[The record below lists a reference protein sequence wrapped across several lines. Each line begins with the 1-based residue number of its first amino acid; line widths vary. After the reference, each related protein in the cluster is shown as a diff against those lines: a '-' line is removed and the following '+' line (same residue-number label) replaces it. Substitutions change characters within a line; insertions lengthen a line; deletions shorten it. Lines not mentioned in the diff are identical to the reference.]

1 MSTDYLSPDFMSPDA
16 ERFRPLAVY
25 TDMEDIDYSAGVA
38 LLEENGYDVR
48 YLGSQDPT
56 VIMEQA
62 KDAEALLVGYASV
75 TAGIMDA
82 IPNLKIIALVS
93 MGYDNVDLDAAK
105 ERGIWVSNLPGVATE
120 EVASHALALALAV
133 TREIPFFQGRVAEGD
148 WNGRPETTVFRLSQ
162 ERLGLIGLGRI
173 GSRFGKLASGVFGEV
188 IGYDPYLP
196 DTPATRDMLA
206 KAGIRRA
213 GLDEVLAESA
223 VVSLHMPLT
232 EETRHIINVE
242 SLAAMRPGSYLV
254 NVSRGQLID
263 DGALRAAIDSGHI
276 RAAALDVLDVEPA
289 PADHPLMGHPRILVT
304 PHIGFLSDHTLA
316 EYIRI
321 QAQNVISQARTGAPD
336 TPLFELEPAG

>member
-1 MSTDYLSPDFMSPDA
+1 MSTNT
-16 ERFRPLAVY
+16 RPVAVY
-25 TDMEDIDYSAGVA
+25 TDMDDIDHSAGVA
-38 LLEENGYDVR
+38 LLEEHGYEVR
-48 YLGSQDPT
+48 YLGSQDPA

-75 TAGIMDA
+75 TAEVMDA
-82 IPNLKIIALVS
+82 IPGLKIIALLS

-148 WNGRPETTVFRLSQ
+148 WNSRPDTTVLRLSQ

-173 GSRFGKLASGVFGEV
+173 GSRFGELASGVFGEV

-196 DTPATRDMLA
+196 DTPDTRAMLA
-206 KAGIRRA
+206 KAGIRRT

-223 VVSLHMPLT
+223 VVSLHVPLT
-232 EETRHIINVE
+232 EETQHIIDAG

-263 DGALRAAIDSGHI
+263 DAALRAAVDSGHI

-304 PHIGFLSDHTLA
+304 PHVGFLSDHTLA
-316 EYIRI
+316 EYVRI

-336 TPLFELEPAG
+336 TPLFALEPAC

>member
-1 MSTDYLSPDFMSPDA
+1 MSTST
-16 ERFRPLAVY
+16 RPIAVY
-25 TDMEDIDYSAGVA
+25 TDMEDIDHSAGVA
-38 LLEENGYDVR
+38 LLEEHGYDVR
-48 YLGSQDPT
+48 YLGSQDT
-56 VIMEQA
+56 AVIMEQA

-75 TAGIMDA
+75 TAEVMDA
-82 IPNLKIIALVS
+82 IPGLKIIALLA
-93 MGYDNVDLDAAK
+93 MGFDNVDLDAAK

-133 TREIPFFQGRVAEGD
+133 TREIPFFQERVAEGD
-148 WNGRPETTVFRLSQ
+148 WNGRPDTTVFRLSQ

-173 GSRFGKLASGVFGEV
+173 GSRFGELASGVFGEV

-196 DTPATRDMLA
+196 DTPAAKDMLA
-206 KAGIRRA
+206 KAGIRRT

-232 EETRHIINVE
+232 DETRHIINAE

-263 DGALRAAIDSGHI
+263 DAALRAAIDSGHL
-276 RAAALDVLDVEPA
+276 RAAALDVLDIEPA

-336 TPLFELEPAG
+336 TPLFALEPAG